1 MDLRHIAHVLGG
13 EIVPGGQVSFP
24 PPGHSPWDRSGSL
37 RLDPRA
43 PGGFLVNTRSSDDDP
58 LWVKD
63 WVRQRLGWPPS
74 RRSRPRSAPT
84 PRPPPPKPNNGKR
97 TASALRFW
105 EEARDPARS
114 TVEAYLRRRGLMLP
128 EGAAGTAIR
137 YHPSCPFSGNART
150 PAMIALVRDVLTDA
164 PKAVHRTAL
173 DLLGRKV
180 TVGGNDRLSLGPVG
194 SGAIKLTADAE
205 VTSCL
210 GVGEGIESALS
221 LRLLPEFGASP
232 VWSLISAGGIEQ
244 FPVLPGIEALWIA
257 VDHDPAGLRAAK
269 VCGDRWSAAGV
280 DVYHV
285 TPRTPRTDLN
295 DLFKG
300 RVDA

>member
-1 MDLRHIAHVLGG
+1 MDLRSIAQALGG
-13 EIVPGGQVSFP
+13 EVASGQVLAP
-24 PPGHSPWDRSGSL
+24 APGHSPKDRSLSVRVSSTAPSGIVVWLFSGGDVLAAKDYVLGRL
-37 RLDPRA
+37 RLPRR
-43 PGGFLVNTRSSDDDP
+43 GSR
-58 LWVKD
+58 
-63 WVRQRLGWPPS
+63 PP
-74 RRSRPRSAPT
+74 PRSAP
-84 PRPPPPKPNNGKR
+84 RQPPPKPNLGKR

-114 TVEAYLRRRGLMLP
+114 TVEAYLRRRGLALP

-137 YHPSCPFSGNART
+137 YHPACPFSGNART

-180 TVGGNDRLSLGPVG
+180 VVGGNDRLSLGPVG
-194 SGAIKLTADAE
+194 GGAIKLTADDE

-232 VWSLISAGGIEQ
+232 VWSLISASGIEQ
-244 FPVLPGIEALWIA
+244 LPVLPGIEALWIA
-257 VDHDPAGLRAAK
+257 VDHDPTGLRAAK
-269 VCGDRWSAAGV
+269 ACGDRWSAAGV

-295 DLFKG
+295 DVFKG
-300 RVDA
+300 RMNA

>member
-13 EIVPGGQVSFP
+13 TVVSGWVRAP
-24 PPGHSPWDRSGSL
+24 APGHSSIDDSL
-37 RLDPRA
+37 AVRIAPDA
-43 PGGFLVNTRSSDDDP
+43 PGG
-58 LWVKD
+58 LWVHLFSPGDALAAKD
-63 WVRQRLGWPPS
+63 HVLDRLGLPRRGS
-74 RRSRPRSAPT
+74 RPARPMPRSAPRSA
-84 PRPPPPKPNNGKR
+84 PAKPNPGKR
-97 TASALRFW
+97 TASAIRFW

-114 TVEAYLRRRGLMLP
+114 TVEAYLRRRGLTLP
-128 EGAAGTAIR
+128 EGAAGAAIR

-150 PAMIALVRDVLTDA
+150 PAMIALVRDVVTDA

-194 SGAIKLTADAE
+194 GGAIKLTADDE
-205 VTSCL
+205 ITTCL
-210 GVGEGIESALS
+210 GIGEGIESALS
-221 LRLLPEFGASP
+221 LRLLPEFGSSP

-257 VDHDPAGLRAAK
+257 VDHDPAGHRAAK
-269 VCGDRWSAAGV
+269 ACGDRWSAAGV

-295 DLFKG
+295 DVFKG
-300 RVDA
+300 RADA